1 MSANMPRQR
10 PSVPVLMA
18 TGLLAITL
26 GIAAVS
32 RLSQPVPSETA
43 GMTPLAT
50 RLIQFSDLPNGGVR
64 VTDASN
70 GQVLEVM
77 APESNNFVRA
87 TMRGLV
93 RQRVREGLGPEV
105 PFRLSAW
112 PDGGLTLDDPA
123 THRSIELAAFG
134 ATNAADF
141 ARILSLQ
148 AAPK

>member
-1 MSANMPRQR
+1 MNTAGHR
-10 PSVPVLMA
+10 PSVPVLMVA
-18 TGLLAITL
+18 GLLAATL
-26 GIAAVS
+26 GIGAVS
-32 RLSQPVPSETA
+32 RLSPPAALETA

-50 RLIQFSDLPNGGVR
+50 RLIEFSDLPNGGVR
-64 VTDASN
+64 VTDATS
-70 GQVLEVM
+70 GQVLEMM

-112 PDGGLTLDDPA
+112 PDGGLTLEDPA
-123 THRSIELAAFG
+123 THRTIELAAFG